1 MANVLSKVLKMASK
15 IAVKYGAKALSK
27 VTSFVK
33 KNWKTVSKWIAEWG
47 VWSAIE
53 EIIKRLRLKLSN
65 ISAFVEIQKQ
75 IYLYCI
81 SLGIL

>member
-1 MANVLSKVLKMASK
+1 MASK

-53 EIIKRLRLKLSN
+53 EIIKRLGLD
-65 ISAFVEIQKQ
+65 
-75 IYLYCI
+75 
-81 SLGIL
+81 